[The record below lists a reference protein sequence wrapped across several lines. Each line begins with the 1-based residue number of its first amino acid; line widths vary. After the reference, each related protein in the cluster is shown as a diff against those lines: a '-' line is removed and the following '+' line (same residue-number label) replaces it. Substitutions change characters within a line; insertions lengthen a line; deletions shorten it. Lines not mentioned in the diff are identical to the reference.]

1 LRHLHDLT
9 IVQLVIQS
17 KRGAGMNKRTKQA
30 MVVFAISFTAC
41 AGAYANDRDQR
52 KACRDSTLR
61 GLYVFG
67 ATGFNIVG
75 GVAQPKAIMEFIR
88 FNGRG
93 GLTAP
98 AATVS
103 IDGVITR
110 SPANGPGTYTVESDC
125 TGSLVFG
132 PPGPTFDLFIAPSG
146 SEVHMIQ
153 TGGMVPGVLQ
163 GTAERVSD

>member
-1 LRHLHDLT
+1 
-9 IVQLVIQS
+9 
-17 KRGAGMNKRTKQA
+17 MNKQIKQGVLIVA
-30 MVVFAISFTAC
+30 MSLAVC
-41 AGAYANDRDQR
+41 GGAQADNEKNKRCSDH
-52 KACRDSTLR
+52 TLR

-67 ATGFNIVG
+67 ATGYNIVA
-75 GVAQPKAIMEFIR
+75 GVAQPKAVLEFIR

-103 IDGVITR
+103 INGVITR
-110 SPANGPGTYTVESDC
+110 SPPDGPGSYNVESDC

-132 PPGPTFDLFIAPSG
+132 PPGAAFDLFVSPSG

-153 TGGMVPGVLQ
+153 TGGAVPGVLQ